1 MNSTETNTQ
10 RQNFIAHDEQFER
23 RERRANK
30 AIEVICQFRD
40 TNSTDAGWVEDDNQE
55 IFNDVIKRELNDHI
69 GLSLGHEEEW
79 SNEVTN
85 LTHVLEKIKT
95 LEASFERAQ
104 MSLKILKKKAQK
116 AKRVANQIVDMTY
129 PDK

>member
-1 MNSTETNTQ
+1 MISTEHIIH
-10 RQNFIAHDEQFER
+10 RQKVLAYEARFER

-30 AIEVICQFRD
+30 AMEVIGQFRD
-40 TNSTDAGWVEDDNQE
+40 TNSKAAGWVEDDNQE
-55 IFNDVIKRELNDHI
+55 IFNDVIKCELNDHI
-69 GLSLGHEEEW
+69 GLSLGREEEW
-79 SNEVTN
+79 VNEVTN

-116 AKRVANQIVDMTY
+116 AKRVANQIVDMSY
-129 PDK
+129 PEE